1 MAEERRQVD
10 SKDFSFLFFFDEGK
24 TVELEKK
31 TSWLSRVDLTNGAV
45 HVDSEIRKKR
55 VLS

>member
-31 TSWLSRVDLTNGAV
+31 RPGSV
-45 HVDSEIRKKR
+45 E
-55 VLS
+55 